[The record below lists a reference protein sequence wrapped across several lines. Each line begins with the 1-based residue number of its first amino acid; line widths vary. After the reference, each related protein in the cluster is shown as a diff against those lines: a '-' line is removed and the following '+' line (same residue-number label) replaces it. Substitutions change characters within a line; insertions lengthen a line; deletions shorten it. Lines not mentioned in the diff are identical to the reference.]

1 MRKGIRRALLLALV
15 LALLC
20 IGALAADKAS
30 ADIKNVQ
37 TGYSLT
43 ANAALDKFELSY
55 TADSRE
61 QLVMLLKDGA
71 TPTENNIYYIDQK
84 SGLGNFTIYPKQLTT
99 GTYYVVVANTE
110 AKTVATID
118 YKAAGV
124 PVSGTALSWNGTD
137 NATYMLYP
145 GDTTDADIMSEWS
158 TEKFTGTPCDS
169 KGTPTASGK
178 QFAQEFRFDTVAAG
192 SYKLA
197 IFKPGKYVPKIIPIT
212 VDGEAVDLGEQKLW
226 LYGDVN
232 YDKNVNTT
240 DATQAL
246 RYFTKKNPNAFSQ
259 GTEQDQADRFVAANV
274 NRDNAINVTDAAQ
287 MLRYFTKKPNAI
299 NNFK

>member
-30 ADIKNVQ
+30 ADIKDVKD
-37 TGYSLT
+37 GYSVS
-43 ANAALDKFELSY
+43 ANAALDQFTLNYDAS
-55 TADSRE
+55 SGE

-124 PVSGTALSWNGTD
+124 PVSGTALSWDGTD
-137 NATYMLYP
+137 NAVYMLYP
-145 GDTTDADIMSEWS
+145 GDKTDADIMAEWS

-169 KGTPTASGK
+169 KGTPTASDK
-178 QFAQEFRFDTVAAG
+178 QFAQTFRFDTVAAG

-197 IFKPGKYVPKIIPIT
+197 IFKPGKYVPKIISIT
-212 VDGEAVDLGEQKLW
+212 VGGEAVELGEQKLW

-232 YDKNVNTT
+232 YDGKINPRDAAQILSYDVGNRDFT
-240 DATQAL
+240 DEEL
-246 RYFTKKNPNAFSQ
+246 
-259 GTEQDQADRFVAANV
+259 GTANV
-274 NRDNAINVTDAAQ
+274 NKDKRVDPRDASQILNYDVGNDSVIDN
-287 MLRYFTKKPNAI
+287 LK
-299 NNFK
+299 

>member
-71 TPTENNIYYIDQK
+71 TPTDSNIYYIDQK
-84 SGLGNFTIYPKQLTT
+84 SGSGNFTIYPKQLTT

-145 GDTTDADIMSEWS
+145 GDTTDADIMAEWS

-197 IFKPGKYVPKIIPIT
+197 IFKPDKYVPKIIRIS
-212 VDGEAVDLGEQKLW
+212 VDGEAVELGEQKLW